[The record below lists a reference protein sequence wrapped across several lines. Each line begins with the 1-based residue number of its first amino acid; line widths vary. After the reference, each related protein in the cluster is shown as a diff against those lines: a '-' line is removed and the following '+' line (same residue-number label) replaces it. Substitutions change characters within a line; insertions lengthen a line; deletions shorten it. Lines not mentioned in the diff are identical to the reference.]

1 MINKMLSLMIL
12 AGNEGNGK
20 YIRRVFS
27 AMITTF
33 IARMN
38 HQKSILLFKKSIVMI
53 FEFFLLNLRTCYE
66 LDEWVS

>member
-33 IARMN
+33 ITRMN
-38 HQKSILLFKKSIVMI
+38 HQKSILLFKKV
-53 FEFFLLNLRTCYE
+53 LY
-66 LDEWVS
+66 